1 MSGGTAEAFLVSR
14 TMQAVELLSF
24 QEASAPQVADVL
36 RVHPGTSRRL
46 LNRLVSDGWLT
57 RSDGYRR
64 TYTPTMRIVAMAAQL
79 AARDPMLRAA
89 QPIVERLHVETGAVV
104 HLCIPSYRAAL
115 CLVHRAGGPD
125 VRPQLRE
132 LVPAHAA
139 AAGKAL
145 LGYRDAWRASV
156 LSQPLERLTPETVV
170 DPDAIEREAAVTTE
184 RGYAFEDQ
192 EFQPEVRGV
201 AVPVRAA
208 HGAVV
213 ASLALNGPAHE
224 LPDEAVDGTATL
236 LKLRAEELERSLAA

>member
-1 MSGGTAEAFLVSR
+1 MTERAEAFLVSR
-14 TMQAVELLSF
+14 TMQAIELLSF
-24 QEASAPQVADVL
+24 QHASAPQVADAL

-64 TYTPTMRIVAMAAQL
+64 TYAPTMRIVAMAAQL
-79 AARDPMLRAA
+79 TARDPLLVAA
-89 QPIVERLHVETGAVV
+89 RPIVTRLHRETGGVA
-104 HLCIPSYRAAL
+104 HLCIPSYRSAL

-139 AAGKAL
+139 AAGKLL

-156 LSQPLERLTPETVV
+156 LAQPLQRLTPETVV
-170 DPDAIEREAAVTTE
+170 DPARIEREAAVTVE
-184 RGYAFEDQ
+184 RGYAFEDR

-201 AVPVRAA
+201 AVPVRAVD
-208 HGAVV
+208 GAVA
-213 ASLALNGPAHE
+213 ASLALNGPTHE
-224 LPDEAVDGTATL
+224 LPDEAVEGTAAL
-236 LKLRAEELERSLAA
+236 LRARADELERALAA